1 MKNQFKR
8 FYNID
13 TFFLKPPTNI
23 YNTINNIKKNLNYN
37 KEIVDI
43 LGDNKINKIKNSLNY
58 IQYPEFK
65 SYDKYYEI
73 DFLELLNM
81 TWRFVQYYE
90 PECMCIFLETLIDID
105 KMRNNHTRI
114 YRIYGFYK
122 VHMMDKDDLFTVNL
136 V

>member
-1 MKNQFKR
+1 MKSQFKK
-8 FYNID
+8 FYDID

-23 YNTINNIKKNLNYN
+23 YNTINNIKKQINYN
-37 KEIVDI
+37 KEVKDI
-43 LGDNKINKIKNSLNY
+43 LGENKISKLKNTLIH
-58 IQYPEFK
+58 IQNPEFK

-90 PECMCIFLETLIDID
+90 PECMCIFLESLIDIN

-114 YRIYGFYK
+114 YKIYGFYK
-122 VHMMDKDDLFTVNL
+122 VHMLDKDDLFTINL
-136 V
+136 I

>member
-8 FYNID
+8 FYDID

-43 LGDNKINKIKNSLNY
+43 LGDNKIKKIKNSLNY